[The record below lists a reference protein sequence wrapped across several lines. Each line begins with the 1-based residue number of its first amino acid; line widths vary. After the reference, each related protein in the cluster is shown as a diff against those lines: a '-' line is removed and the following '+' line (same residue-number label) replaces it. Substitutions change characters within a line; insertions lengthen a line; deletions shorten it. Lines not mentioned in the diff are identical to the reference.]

1 MNPITAALALAGM
14 VAVLAVGYRV
24 NPYLDLVF
32 LGAAGII
39 AFVLTVVHARQKLLT
54 RRKGRFSYYQLPRDQ

>member
-1 MNPITAALALAGM
+1 M